1 MLYRYPHTIYVHTR
15 SYARIAAEQVAT
27 GISSR
32 GSHDIKNNLSRPT
45 TGQGPRRARRCQHL
59 RPKCGARCVVNANVR
74 DGRIIKISTQSGPW
88 NPELPPLYACVRGFG
103 AAEYVNHPD
112 RLKYP
117 VRRVGKR
124 GSGEFERITWDEAL
138 DEVALQMLRI
148 RDTYGPEAI
157 LDCSGTGS
165 TTLLHNRTVVRRLL
179 NKFGG
184 CTELAGSMPNE
195 AELFAI
201 RRTTDS
207 ALRRAS

>member
-1 MLYRYPHTIYVHTR
+1 MISRTIYQDPR
-15 SYARIAAEQVAT
+15 QAAAPGEHVVAGT
-27 GISSR
+27 WA
-32 GSHDIKNNLSRPT
+32 HN
-45 TGQGPRRARRCQHL
+45 
-59 RPKCGARCVVNANVR
+59 CGARCVVNAHVR
-74 DGRIIKISTQSGPW
+74 DGRIVKISTQSGPW

-138 DEVALQMLRI
+138 DKVASQMLRI

-184 CTELAGSMPNE
+184 CTELAGSMSNE

-201 RRTTDS
+201 RRTTHS